1 MLFWTASSLLLLVI
15 TIFFSVFREAMFTRA
30 KKSGKNPRVLYWDTQ
45 GIHFHEPPTRQELFC
60 SATFNTCWTAYTW
73 QYELWAV
80 LFSQGPEQKAS
91 CLPWRDLG
99 HPTIKQIDCIL
110 IQDTQTIPFSK
121 YLQFENWLKT
131 LRLASEH
138 NRGFSSFIGLWLLQ
152 CRPVS

>member
-1 MLFWTASSLLLLVI
+1 
-15 TIFFSVFREAMFTRA
+15 MFTRA
-30 KKSGKNPRVLYWDTQ
+30 KKGGKNPRVLHRDTQ

-80 LFSQGPEQKAS
+80 FLSQGPEQKAS
-91 CLPWRDLG
+91 CLPWRDMG
-99 HPTIKQIDCIL
+99 HPTVKQTNYIL

-121 YLQFENWLKT
+121 YLQLENWLKT

>member
-1 MLFWTASSLLLLVI
+1 
-15 TIFFSVFREAMFTRA
+15 MFTRA
-30 KKSGKNPRVLYWDTQ
+30 KKGGKNPRVLHWDTQ
-45 GIHFHEPPTRQELFC
+45 GIHFHKPPTRQELFC

-99 HPTIKQIDCIL
+99 HPTVKQTNCIL